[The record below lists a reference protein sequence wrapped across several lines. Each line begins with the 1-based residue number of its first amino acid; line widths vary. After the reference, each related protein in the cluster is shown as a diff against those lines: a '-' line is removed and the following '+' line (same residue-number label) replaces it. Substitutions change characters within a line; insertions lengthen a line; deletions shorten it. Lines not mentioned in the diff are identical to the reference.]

1 MTSPVAGAVQAS
13 RPRCSRAT
21 LGALLQRE
29 AVLAYVLSAP
39 TILILLA
46 FVAYPFVLGVWFS
59 FTNKVVGQ
67 APSFVGLRNFAYLL
81 GDSIYQR
88 TLVNTLVYAGTTVSL
103 KVILGMT
110 MALLM
115 NQVIPFRNLVRAA
128 LLLPWIVPTALS
140 TLAWLWIFDPTY
152 SVINWVI
159 VNLHIGSR
167 INWLGN
173 SVLAMVAVIIVN
185 VWRGVP
191 FLAITLLAGLQM
203 LSPEPTEA
211 ASIDGAN
218 AVQRFWYVTLP
229 LLVPVLLPVVLLSLI
244 WTVSDFQLVY
254 ILTRGGPVNSTH
266 LLGTLAYQQALASA
280 QLGEGSAIALSM
292 FPFLLLLIVFMLRRN
307 RGSAP

>member
-1 MTSPVAGAVQAS
+1 M
-13 RPRCSRAT
+13 
-21 LGALLQRE
+21 
-29 AVLAYVLSAP
+29 
-39 TILILLA
+39 
-46 FVAYPFVLGVWFS
+46 
-59 FTNKVVGQ
+59 
-67 APSFVGLRNFAYLL
+67 
-81 GDSIYQR
+81 
-88 TLVNTLVYAGTTVSL
+88 
-103 KVILGMT
+103 
-110 MALLM
+110 
-115 NQVIPFRNLVRAA
+115 
-128 LLLPWIVPTALS
+128 
-140 TLAWLWIFDPTY
+140 
-152 SVINWVI
+152 I

-254 ILTRGGPVNSTH
+254 ILTRGGPANSTH

-292 FPFLLLLIVFMLRRN
+292 FPLLLLLIVFMLRRS